1 MSNKNFGFGTQ
12 IRKSPYFDSTVKWGA
27 TGFSVYNH
35 MYIPRDFGSP
45 EQNFWN
51 LIEKS
56 ILCDV
61 AVERQVE
68 ITGSDAYKFIQLL
81 TPRDLSKLSVGQCK
95 YVLIVNNDGG
105 ILNDPVLLRLAENH
119 FWLSLAD
126 SDVLLWAQGVAV
138 NSGLDVKIS
147 EPDVSPLQLQGP
159 TSQEIMVKLF
169 GEDIRDLKYYW
180 LREYQLDGIPLIV
193 SRTGWSSELG
203 YEIYLRDGSKGNELY
218 EKIMAA
224 GKEHG
229 IQPGHTSSIRRIE
242 GGMLS
247 YHADADIHT
256 NPFELGLD
264 RLVNLDSEINFIG
277 KKALKKIKEKGISRK
292 QVGLVIDCAPLSGPN
307 TTFWPIKKDRK
318 QIGKVTSAVYS
329 PRLKKNIALAMVSVE
344 QSEIDFIGKE
354 ALKKIKQE
362 GIKRKQVGLIIDCDP
377 LSGPNTTFWPIEKDG
392 KKIGKVTSAVYS
404 PRLKK
409 NIALAMIEINYS
421 ELGNRLDVQI
431 HEGKYSATI
440 VEKPFYDPKKNIV
453 KS

>member
-1 MSNKNFGFGTQ
+1 MTNKNFGFGTQ

-68 ITGSDAYKFIQLL
+68 ITGPDAFKFTQLL
-81 TPRDLSKLSVGQCK
+81 TPRDLSKLAVGQCK
-95 YVLIVNNDGG
+95 YVLITNNEGG

-126 SDVLLWAQGVAV
+126 SDILLWAQGVAV
-138 NSGLDVKIS
+138 NSGLNVQIK

-159 TSQEIMVKLF
+159 TSGEIMIKLF
-169 GEDIRDLKYYW
+169 GEGIKDLKYYW
-180 LREYQLDGIPLIV
+180 LREYDLDGIPLIV

-203 YEIYLRDGSKGNELY
+203 YEIYLRDGTKGNELY
-218 EKIMAA
+218 EKIMKA

-229 IQPGHTSSIRRIE
+229 LQPGHTSSIRRIE

-247 YHADADIHT
+247 YHADADINT
-256 NPFELGLD
+256 NPFELGFD
-264 RLVNLDSEINFIG
+264 RLVNLDSDINFIG
-277 KKALKKIKEKGISRK
+277 KEALKKIKDNGVIRK
-292 QVGLVIDCAPLSGPN
+292 QVGIEIDCKPLSGPN
-307 TTFWPIKKDRK
+307 TTFWELKKNNVN
-318 QIGKVTSAVYS
+318 IGKVTSAVYS

-344 QSEIDFIGKE
+344 QSEIGNEF
-354 ALKKIKQE
+354 QVTTNE
-362 GIKRKQVGLIIDCDP
+362 GLFNCIV
-377 LSGPNTTFWPIEKDG
+377 
-392 KKIGKVTSAVYS
+392 
-404 PRLKK
+404 
-409 NIALAMIEINYS
+409 
-421 ELGNRLDVQI
+421 
-431 HEGKYSATI
+431 
-440 VEKPFYDPKKNIV
+440 VEKPFYDPKKKIA
-453 KS
+453 SS

>member
-68 ITGSDAYKFIQLL
+68 ITGPDAYKFTQLL
-81 TPRDLSKLSVGQCK
+81 TPRDLSKLSIGQCK

-138 NSGLDVKIS
+138 NSGLNVKIS

-169 GEDIRDLKYYW
+169 GDGIRDLKYYW
-180 LREYQLDGIPLIV
+180 LREYNLDGIPLIV

-218 EKIMAA
+218 EKIMSA

-247 YHADADIHT
+247 YHADADIYT

-264 RLVNLDSEINFIG
+264 RLVNLESD
-277 KKALKKIKEKGISRK
+277 L
-292 QVGLVIDCAPLSGPN
+292 
-307 TTFWPIKKDRK
+307 
-318 QIGKVTSAVYS
+318 
-329 PRLKKNIALAMVSVE
+329 
-344 QSEIDFIGKE
+344 DFIGKE
-354 ALKKIKQE
+354 ALKKIKQD
-362 GIKRKQVGLIIDCDP
+362 GIKRKQVGLIIDCNP

-392 KKIGKVTSAVYS
+392 KTIGKVTSAVYS

-421 ELGNRLDVQI
+421 ELGNELNVQT
-431 HEGKYSATI
+431 HEGKYSAKI
-440 VEKPFYDPKKNIV
+440 VEKPFYDPKKKIA
-453 KS
+453 SS